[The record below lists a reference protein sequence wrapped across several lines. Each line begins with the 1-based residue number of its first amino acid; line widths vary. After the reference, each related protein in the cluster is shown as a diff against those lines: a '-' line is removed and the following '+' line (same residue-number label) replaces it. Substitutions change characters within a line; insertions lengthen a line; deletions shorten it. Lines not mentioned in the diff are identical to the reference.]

1 MPPVTVK
8 TTYLALHGHE
18 VINPALDGDD
28 FAADVATAQAE
39 FDQHQPQLNVGLS

>member
-8 TTYLALHGHE
+8 TTYLAGHGHE
-18 VINPALDGDD
+18 VIILALDDDD
-28 FAADVATAQAE
+28 FAAALATAQAE